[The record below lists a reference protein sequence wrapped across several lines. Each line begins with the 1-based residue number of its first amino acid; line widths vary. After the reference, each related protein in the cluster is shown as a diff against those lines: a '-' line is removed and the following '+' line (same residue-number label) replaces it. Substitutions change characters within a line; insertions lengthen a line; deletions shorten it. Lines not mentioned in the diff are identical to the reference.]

1 MPVTTDFGTN
11 NTQAMKPH
19 TLFLILGI
27 LLLGVFSCEQPEGA
41 PETSAFSLSLV
52 PPAGEVVPGDNT
64 VLPQLVYH
72 LFIFRSETS
81 TPSSN
86 DGSDYIFWERT
97 EEKGLDLEEIQN
109 YTLSIPTE
117 YTDRFYLLLLH
128 ATPKQKPESVVLSG
142 EGMTFTDSE
151 ISMVREND
159 NSYIP
164 LSKDNYYAIQAL
176 TPEDITQ
183 GKTSIE
189 FKLKRAVGELVFDVM
204 KCDEKGNPIDI
215 DAECSSTLDR
225 VFQIDMEVSGVTP
238 KVSLT
243 NETKKPERIDICF
256 SKTVTLKED
265 TYFPVFESNKG
276 IIELLNDAPL
286 DIGHKAVNGAT
297 RICGPYL
304 FSKITLDNPET
315 GVAEIEEGVKAV
327 LKFSYY
333 DTTPFPPGSYNTQ
346 KLTLSLTDKPLTIV
360 KDHYTVTNI
369 RLRNNRIIDL
379 SVSGNYGIDWKWD

>member
-1 MPVTTDFGTN
+1 
-11 NTQAMKPH
+11 MKPH

-41 PETSAFSLSLV
+41 PKTSAFSLSLV

-97 EEKGLDLEEIQN
+97 EEKGLNLEEIQN
-109 YTLSIPTE
+109 YTLSIPAE

-204 KCDEKGNPIDI
+204 KCDEKGNPIGKRSDTQ
-215 DAECSSTLDR
+215 S
-225 VFQIDMEVSGVTP
+225 VFNQRNEKAG
-238 KVSLT
+238 T
-243 NETKKPERIDICF
+243 N
-256 SKTVTLKED
+256 
-265 TYFPVFESNKG
+265 
-276 IIELLNDAPL
+276 
-286 DIGHKAVNGAT
+286 
-297 RICGPYL
+297 
-304 FSKITLDNPET
+304 
-315 GVAEIEEGVKAV
+315 
-327 LKFSYY
+327 
-333 DTTPFPPGSYNTQ
+333 
-346 KLTLSLTDKPLTIV
+346 
-360 KDHYTVTNI
+360 
-369 RLRNNRIIDL
+369 
-379 SVSGNYGIDWKWD
+379 